1 MALLPMPIIYYDTA
15 CFFFT
20 ESGILQMSGGVIDRY
35 SAIQG
40 VIVAFATIVIC
51 SICYICSYIKA
62 RKSDYKHRM
71 VDRRLLVCALA
82 SSLPFCIEFVR
93 SLLIL
98 FSFEQKNNLY
108 RSMTEF
114 WHFETEAIATSS
126 VWLQLILNKSVRK
139 LIFKRQ
145 RKRTNSITVSNIA
158 VKRVQ
163 F

>member
-1 MALLPMPIIYYDTA
+1 
-15 CFFFT
+15 
-20 ESGILQMSGGVIDRY
+20 MSGGVIDRY

-40 VIVAFATIVIC
+40 VIVAFSTIVIC
-51 SICYICSYIKA
+51 SICYICSYTKA

-98 FSFEQKNNLY
+98 FSFELKNNLY

-126 VWLQLILNKSVRK
+126 VWLQLILNKSQRRYKRFNTLNVSFSTSQQADLQDIARSVDIPTANQ
-139 LIFKRQ
+139 LCIF
-145 RKRTNSITVSNIA
+145 
-158 VKRVQ
+158 
-163 F
+163 